1 MEPKRIKEEHGSD
14 KSATAEQ
21 EQGCKSSN
29 LFIST
34 KTRIEQLEVNIA
46 EVMGERSHNA
56 KLTTATMSQKSVLD
70 HDILHKQC
78 YSWLRKAKHRKKEK
92 GCMIRAR
99 SE

>member
-1 MEPKRIKEEHGSD
+1 MRTRIGEEHGRENQQLQSGGRD
-14 KSATAEQ
+14 AE
-21 EQGCKSSN
+21 SSN
-29 LFIST
+29 LFSST
-34 KTRIEQLEVNIA
+34 KTRIEPLEVNIA

-70 HDILHKQC
+70 HDILHQQC